1 MIKLERAQ
9 KETLATAI
17 QDYMQ
22 DELSLE
28 IGQFESEFLIDFIT
42 EKLAPIYY
50 NKGIEDAK
58 TVIERRMLEMSD
70 ELYEIEQE
78 VQI

>member
-22 DELSLE
+22 DEIDVE
-28 IGQFESEFLIDFIT
+28 IGQFDSEFLIDFIT
-42 EKLAPIYY
+42 EKLGPIYY
-50 NKGIEDAK
+50 NKGVEDAK
-58 TVIERRMLEMSD
+58 SLVERRMLEVSE

-78 VQI
+78 VKL

>member
-9 KETLATAI
+9 KETLASAI

-22 DELSLE
+22 DELSIE
-28 IGQFESEFLIDFIT
+28 VGQFDSEFLIDFIT
-42 EKLAPIYY
+42 DKLGAVYY
-50 NKGIEDAK
+50 NKGVEDAK
-58 TVIERRMLEMSD
+58 AVIERRMLEMSD

-78 VQI
+78 VSI

>member
-9 KETLATAI
+9 KETLASAI

-22 DELSLE
+22 DELSIE
-28 IGQFESEFLIDFIT
+28 IGQFDSEFLIDFIT
-42 EKLAPIYY
+42 DELGAVYY
-50 NKGIEDAK
+50 NKGVEDAK
-58 TVIERRMLEMSD
+58 AVIERRMLEMSD

-78 VQI
+78 VSI

>member
-9 KETLATAI
+9 KETLASAI

-22 DELSLE
+22 DELSIE
-28 IGQFESEFLIDFIT
+28 IGQFDSEFLIDFIT
-42 EKLAPIYY
+42 DKLGAVYY
-50 NKGIEDAK
+50 NKGVEDSKA
-58 TVIERRMLEMSD
+58 VIERRMLEMSD

-78 VQI
+78 VSI

>member
-9 KETLATAI
+9 KETMATAI

-28 IGQFESEFLIDFIT
+28 IGQFDSEFLIDFIT

>member
-9 KETLATAI
+9 KEVLAAAI
-17 QDYMQ
+17 QEYMQ
-22 DELSLE
+22 DELEVE
-28 IGQFESEFLIDFIT
+28 IGQFDSEFLFDFIT
-42 EKLAPIYY
+42 EKLAPFYY

-58 TVIERRMLEMSD
+58 AVIERRMLEMND

-78 VQI
+78 VQL

>member
-9 KETLATAI
+9 KETLASTI

-22 DELSLE
+22 DELSIE
-28 IGQFESEFLIDFIT
+28 IGQFDSEFLIDFIT
-42 EKLAPIYY
+42 DKLGAVYY
-50 NKGIEDAK
+50 NKGVEDAK
-58 TVIERRMLEMSD
+58 AVIERRMLEMSD

-78 VQI
+78 VSI

>member
-22 DELSLE
+22 DELSIE
-28 IGQFESEFLIDFIT
+28 IGQFDSEFLIDFIT
-42 EKLAPIYY
+42 EKLGPIYY
-50 NKGIEDAK
+50 NKGVEDAK
-58 TVIERRMLEMSD
+58 SLVERRMLEVSE

-78 VQI
+78 VKL

>member
-9 KETLATAI
+9 KEILAAAI

-28 IGQFESEFLIDFIT
+28 IGQFDSEFLIDFIT

>member
-9 KETLATAI
+9 KETLATVI

-28 IGQFESEFLIDFIT
+28 IGQFDSEFLIDFIT

>member
-9 KETLATAI
+9 KETIASAI

-22 DELSLE
+22 DELSIE
-28 IGQFESEFLIDFIT
+28 IGQFDSEFLIDFIT
-42 EKLAPIYY
+42 DKLGAVYY
-50 NKGIEDAK
+50 NKGVEDAK
-58 TVIERRMLEMSD
+58 AVIERRMLEMSD

-78 VQI
+78 VSI

>member
-9 KETLATAI
+9 KETLASAI

-22 DELSLE
+22 DELSIE
-28 IGQFESEFLIDFIT
+28 IGQFDSEFLIDFFT
-42 EKLAPIYY
+42 DKLGAVYY
-50 NKGIEDAK
+50 NKGVEDAK
-58 TVIERRMLEMSD
+58 AVIERRMLEMSD

-78 VQI
+78 VSI

>member
-22 DELSLE
+22 DELSIE
-28 IGQFESEFLIDFIT
+28 IGQFDSEFLIDFIT
-42 EKLAPIYY
+42 EKLGAVYY
-50 NKGIEDAK
+50 NKGVEDAK
-58 TVIERRMLEMSD
+58 SLIERRMLEVSD
-70 ELYEIEQE
+70 ELYEIEKE
-78 VQI
+78 VNI

>member
-22 DELSLE
+22 DELDVE
-28 IGQFESEFLIDFIT
+28 VGQFDSEFLIDFIT
-42 EKLAPIYY
+42 EKLGPIYY
-50 NKGIEDAK
+50 NKGVEDAK
-58 TVIERRMLEMSD
+58 SLVERRMLEVSE

-78 VQI
+78 VKL

>member
-9 KETLATAI
+9 KETLASAI

-22 DELSLE
+22 DELSIE
-28 IGQFESEFLIDFIT
+28 IGQFDSEFLIDLIT
-42 EKLAPIYY
+42 DKLGAVYY
-50 NKGIEDAK
+50 NKGVEDAK
-58 TVIERRMLEMSD
+58 AVIERRMLEMSD

-78 VQI
+78 VSI

>member
-9 KETLATAI
+9 KETLASAI

-22 DELSLE
+22 DELSIE
-28 IGQFESEFLIDFIT
+28 IGQFDSEFLIDFIT
-42 EKLAPIYY
+42 DKLGAVYY
-50 NKGIEDAK
+50 NKGVEDAK
-58 TVIERRMLEMSD
+58 AVIERRTLEMSD

-78 VQI
+78 VSI

>member
-9 KETLATAI
+9 KETLASAI

-22 DELSLE
+22 DELSIE
-28 IGQFESEFLIDFIT
+28 IGQFDSEFLIDFIT
-42 EKLAPIYY
+42 DKLGAVYY
-50 NKGIEDAK
+50 NKGVEDAK
-58 TVIERRMLEMSD
+58 AVIELRMLEMSD

-78 VQI
+78 VSI

>member
-1 MIKLERAQ
+1 M
-9 KETLATAI
+9 ATAI

-28 IGQFESEFLIDFIT
+28 IGQFDSEFLIDFIT

>member
-9 KETLATAI
+9 KETLASAI

-22 DELSLE
+22 DELSFE
-28 IGQFESEFLIDFIT
+28 IGQFDSEFLIDFIT
-42 EKLAPIYY
+42 DKLGAVYY
-50 NKGIEDAK
+50 NKGVEDAK
-58 TVIERRMLEMSD
+58 AVIERRMLEMSD

-78 VQI
+78 VSI

>member
-9 KETLATAI
+9 KEALATAI

-22 DELSLE
+22 DELEVE
-28 IGQFESEFLIDFIT
+28 IGQFDTEFLIDFIT

-58 TVIERRMLEMSD
+58 TVIERRMLEMTD

-78 VQI
+78 VQL

>member
-9 KETLATAI
+9 KETLASAI

-22 DELSLE
+22 DELSIE
-28 IGQFESEFLIDFIT
+28 IGQFDSEFLIDFIT
-42 EKLAPIYY
+42 DKLGAVYY
-50 NKGIEDAK
+50 NKGVEDAK
-58 TVIERRMLEMSD
+58 AVIERRLLEMSD

-78 VQI
+78 VSI

>member
-9 KETLATAI
+9 KETLASAI

-22 DELSLE
+22 DELSIE
-28 IGQFESEFLIDFIT
+28 IGQFDSEFLIDFIT
-42 EKLAPIYY
+42 DKLGAIYY
-50 NKGIEDAK
+50 NKGVEDAK
-58 TVIERRMLEMSD
+58 AVIERRMLEMSD

-78 VQI
+78 VSI

>member
-9 KETLATAI
+9 KETLAVAI

-22 DELSLE
+22 DELSVE
-28 IGQFESEFLIDFIT
+28 IGQFDSEFLVDFIT
-42 EKLAPIYY
+42 EKLGAIYY

-58 TVIERRMLEMSD
+58 FVIERRLLEASD
-70 ELYEIEQE
+70 ELYEIEQP
-78 VQI
+78 VQL

>member
-28 IGQFESEFLIDFIT
+28 IEQFDSEFLIDFIT

>member
-9 KETLATAI
+9 KETLASAI

-22 DELSLE
+22 DELNIE
-28 IGQFESEFLIDFIT
+28 IGQFDSEFLIDFIT
-42 EKLAPIYY
+42 DKLGAVYY
-50 NKGIEDAK
+50 NKGVEDAK
-58 TVIERRMLEMSD
+58 AVIERRMLEMSD

-78 VQI
+78 VSI